1 MDEIRAAAVAPVVNI
16 AMLPNYDSVWTELF
30 GQRNF
35 TIPWCDARTSD
46 GHIGDYE
53 GSITMEEI
61 DRAMIGDD
69 GIDPI
74 SFWKFPTAPK
84 ELFDLAHKQEKRVL
98 DDRVMAWEDRCF
110 VERYDSEE
118 DDCLVLPVLNVEE
131 VSFGEDAFR
140 ED

>member
-16 AMLPNYDSVWTELF
+16 AMLPNYDAVWTELF
-30 GQRNF
+30 GQRSF
-35 TIPWCDARTSD
+35 AIPWCDARTSD
-46 GHIGDYE
+46 GPIGDYE
-53 GSITMEEI
+53 GSITVEEI

-84 ELFDLAHKQEKRVL
+84 ELFDLAHKEEKRIL
-98 DDRVMAWEDRCF
+98 DDRIMAWEDRCF
-110 VERYDSEE
+110 VEGYDSEE
-118 DDCLVLPVLNVEE
+118 DDCPVLNVEE
-131 VSFGEDAFR
+131 VAFGEDAFR